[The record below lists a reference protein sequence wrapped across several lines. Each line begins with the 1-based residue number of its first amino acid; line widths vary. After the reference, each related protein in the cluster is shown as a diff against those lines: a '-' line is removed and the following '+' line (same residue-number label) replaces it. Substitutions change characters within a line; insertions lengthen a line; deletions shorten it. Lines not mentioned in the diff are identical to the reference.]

1 LSNSINKVILVGN
14 LGQEP
19 QIKQLPSGT
28 KLASLRIAT
37 SERWTDKTTN
47 ELRER
52 TEWHSVTILQ
62 QATVQ
67 FVETYLRKGDQI
79 YVEGRLRTRKWQ
91 DETGA
96 DRYSTE
102 ILVENYNGQI
112 ISLSKGTSS
121 TQETKSSQDA
131 RSHINIDL
139 GDIPF

>member
-1 LSNSINKVILVGN
+1 MGN

-91 DETGA
+91 DQTGA

-102 ILVENYNGQI
+102 ILVENYSGQI
-112 ISLSKGTSS
+112 ISLSKGNSS
-121 TQETKSSQDA
+121 IQETKSSQDA
-131 RSHINIDL
+131 RPHINIDP

>member
-1 LSNSINKVILVGN
+1 MSNSVNQVILVGR

-28 KLASLRIAT
+28 KLASLRVAT

-67 FVETYLRKGDQI
+67 FAETYLRKGDQI

-91 DETGA
+91 DQTGA
-96 DRYSTE
+96 DRYTTE
-102 ILVENYNGQI
+102 ILVENYSGQI
-112 ISLSKGTSS
+112 ISLSKGNSS
-121 TQETKSSQDA
+121 FQETKSSQDA
-131 RSHINIDL
+131 RPHINIDP